1 MASPAITDLPSNSE
15 APKAQPRLAP
25 KTLNVGIWKD
35 PLSAAT
41 HLLGFL
47 GAVVGAC
54 VLVVA
59 AAPDRVQVTSVL
71 LYGLSLVLLFLA
83 STLYHFL
90 DLGPRGNEWLRR
102 FDHGAIFLLIAG
114 TYIPALLHLL
124 EGTWRIVMMS
134 LVVVFA
140 AVGVV
145 FKMVW
150 IRCPNAL
157 STAIYVVMGWLLLIP
172 GHIILPALSWEMMFW
187 IFGGGVLYT
196 GGAVIDVVEKPNP
209 WPGYFGHHEVWHLF
223 VLGGAAFHYIFTA
236 KLLALPYAPF

>member
-1 MASPAITDLPSNSE
+1 MASPAMTDTPPLPE
-15 APKAQPRLAP
+15 TTERARRLAP
-25 KTLNVGIWKD
+25 KNLHVGIWKD
-35 PLSAAT
+35 PMSAAT
-41 HLLGFL
+41 HLVGFL

-54 VLVVA
+54 ILVVL
-59 AAPDRVQVTSVL
+59 AAPDRIQLTSVL

-124 EGTWRIVMMS
+124 EGTWRVVMMS
-134 LVVVFA
+134 LVIGFA
-140 AVGVV
+140 VVGVI

-187 IFGGGVLYT
+187 IFGGACSTRAGR
-196 GGAVIDVVEKPNP
+196 
-209 WPGYFGHHEVWHLF
+209 
-223 VLGGAAFHYIFTA
+223 
-236 KLLALPYAPF
+236 